1 MSMTGSSEEPLK
13 QHSKNKIKVKTK
25 HLFIFITLQTIM
37 KKTLLFAATALA
49 MLASCSQ
56 SDDLNNAPVVAETNQ
71 AVEFGTYVGKTP
83 VTRAGWAGDITN
95 TQLEDGKAGPYTKGF
110 GVFAYYTGTD
120 TYEQKNGTSN
130 TLAPN
135 FMYNEQVYHDGGD
148 WKYDNTKYWPNEIQS
163 GAVDVPGATTAHAN
177 GGKVSFFAYAPY
189 VSEETVWV
197 SETSGITGMSANNAA
212 GDPTLTYTFAKTGK
226 NVDLLWGT
234 FGSTSLDVLGTTLN
248 AGVLSS
254 AATVN
259 PRPITDRATE
269 GWQKD
274 ILSDVATTPTKY
286 RMNADLVKQEV
297 DGKVD
302 FAFKHALS
310 KVGGGRDAHDAAN
323 EAGLMIVLDANAV
336 AAANAANN
344 TVITVEDIKITTKPM
359 KYIDDNGAEQAT
371 GKYITG
377 ATLNLATG
385 KWGSLQLS
393 DDSGNA
399 IVHELTTSGTGVSG
413 TLNTDIAEPTSAV
426 STFNHA
432 GGDDTNLEG
441 SIHGVTGTA
450 KNVYGSET
458 SPMLFIPGTKPKF
471 EVEITYYVRSFDSKL
486 NAAAASG
493 EGTWTKVKQ
502 VIKKQVEF
510 AKYTELNKRYTLLIH
525 LGITSVN
532 FTATVSDWVDDDAAI
547 DTSNP
552 ADGIGDTNKVD
563 LPLNVE

>member
-1 MSMTGSSEEPLK
+1 
-13 QHSKNKIKVKTK
+13 
-25 HLFIFITLQTIM
+25 M

-83 VTRAGWAGDITN
+83 VTRAGWAGDITD
-95 TQLEDGKAGPYTKGF
+95 TELKDGKSGPKTQGF
-110 GVFAYYTGTD
+110 GVFAYYTGTN

-135 FMYNEQVYHDGGD
+135 FMYNEQVYYDGG
-148 WKYDNTKYWPNEIQS
+148 WKYDNTKYWPNEIQD
-163 GAVDVPGATTAHAN
+163 GTGTVDVPGAKTDHAN

-189 VSEETVWV
+189 VSEETVWA
-197 SETSGITGMSANNAA
+197 SETSGIKNMSANNAA

-234 FGSTSLDVLGTTLN
+234 FGSTSADVLGTTLN

-254 AATVN
+254 ATTVY
-259 PRPITDRATE
+259 PRPITDRATV

-310 KVGGGRDAHDAAN
+310 KVGGGHDHHDASGD
-323 EAGLMIVLDANAV
+323 AGLMIVLDADDD

-344 TVITVEDIKITTKPM
+344 TVITVEDIKITTVPM
-359 KYIDDNGAEQAT
+359 QYVGNDGTTKTGYINGGT
-371 GKYITG
+371 F
-377 ATLNLATG
+377 NLATG
-385 KWGSLQLS
+385 KWSV
-393 DDSGNA
+393 DATETTTRNDANA
-399 IVHELTTSGTGVSG
+399 VVHELDRTGTDKSGI
-413 TLNTDIAEPTSAV
+413 LNPDIVEPASV
-426 STFNHA
+426 LTFNHA
-432 GGDDTNLEG
+432 GGDDTNLNG
-441 SIHGVTGTA
+441 TIHGVTGTA

-486 NAAAASG
+486 ANTTPGATKTG
-493 EGTWTKVKQ
+493 ETGTWTNVKQ

-525 LGITSVN
+525 LGITSVK
-532 FTATVSDWVDDDAAI
+532 FTAAVSDWEDNNVAI
-547 DTSNP
+547 DTDGDSN
-552 ADGIGDTNKVD
+552 GDSNKVD
-563 LPLNVE
+563 LPLNVD

>member
-1 MSMTGSSEEPLK
+1 
-13 QHSKNKIKVKTK
+13 
-25 HLFIFITLQTIM
+25 M

-95 TQLEDGKAGPYTKGF
+95 TELQDGKSGTKTQGF
-110 GVFAYYTGTD
+110 GVFAYYTGKN

-135 FMYNEQVYHDGGD
+135 FMYNEQVYYESSA
-148 WKYDNTKYWPNEIQS
+148 WKYDNTKYWPNEVQS
-163 GAVDVPGATTAHAN
+163 GDVDLNNNPDEATTAHDN
-177 GGKVSFFAYAPY
+177 GGKLSFFAYAPY
-189 VSEETVWV
+189 VASGSGT
-197 SETSGITGMSANNAA
+197 TGITALSANNTT
-212 GDPTLTYTFAKTGK
+212 GDPIVTYAFAKTGK

-234 FGSTSLDVLGTTLN
+234 FGSTSADVLGTTLN

-259 PRPITDRATE
+259 PRPITDRATV

-310 KVGGGRDAHDAAN
+310 KVGGGHDPHDASGD
-323 EAGLMIVLDANAV
+323 AGLMIVLDADAV

-344 TVITVEDIKITTKPM
+344 TVITVEDIKITTLPM
-359 KYIDDNGAEQAT
+359 TYLDNTGTEQSGASA
-371 GKYITG
+371 KYITG
-377 ATLNLATG
+377 GTFDLATG
-385 KWGSLQLS
+385 KWTVTVS
-393 DDSGNA
+393 DDAANA
-399 IVHELTTSGTGVSG
+399 IVHELTTSGTDVSG
-413 TLNTDIAEPTSAV
+413 SLNTDIAEPAAVTSMSGTPKQV
-426 STFNHA
+426 N
-432 GGDDTNLEG
+432 G
-441 SIHGVTGTA
+441 SVPGVTGTA
-450 KNVYGSET
+450 KNVYGSAT
-458 SPMLFIPGTKPKF
+458 SPMLFIPGCKPKF

-486 NAAAASG
+486 ANTTPGATKTG
-493 EGTWTKVKQ
+493 ETGTWTNVKQ

-532 FTATVSDWVDDDAAI
+532 FTAAVSDWEDNNVAI
-547 DTSNP
+547 DTDGDSN
-552 ADGIGDTNKVD
+552 GDSNKVD
-563 LPLNVE
+563 LPLNVM

>member
-1 MSMTGSSEEPLK
+1 MK
-13 QHSKNKIKVKTK
+13 K
-25 HLFIFITLQTIM
+25 HLF
-37 KKTLLFAATALA
+37 FAATALA

-56 SDDLNNAPVVAETNQ
+56 SDDLSAPVVAENTQPQ
-71 AVEFGTYVGKTP
+71 AIEFGTYVGKGTQ
-83 VTRAGWAGDITN
+83 TRAGFVGDITN
-95 TQLEDGKAGPYTKGF
+95 TELQDGKNGTKTKGF
-110 GVFAYYTGTD
+110 GVFAYYTGTN
-120 TYEQKNGTSN
+120 TYEQKNGTTP

-135 FMYNEQVYHDGGD
+135 FMYNEQVYYNSGS
-148 WKYDNTKYWPNEIQS
+148 WKYDNTKYWPNEVQS
-163 GAVDVPGATTAHAN
+163 GDVDLNNNPDEATTAHAN

-189 VSEETVWV
+189 VSESTTWG
-197 SETSGITGMSANNAA
+197 SETSGITNMSANNTE

-234 FGSTSLDVLGTTLN
+234 FGSTSADVLGTTLN
-248 AGVLSS
+248 VGVKST

-259 PRPITDRATE
+259 PRPITDRDTK
-269 GWQKD
+269 GWQND

-286 RMNADLVKQEV
+286 IMNADLVKQEV

-310 KVGGGRDAHDAAN
+310 KVGGGHDPHDASGD
-323 EAGLMIVLDANAV
+323 AGLMIVLDADAV

-344 TVITVEDIKITTKPM
+344 TVITVEDIKITTVPM
-359 KYIDDNGAEQAT
+359 QYVGNDGTTKTGYINGGT
-371 GKYITG
+371 F
-377 ATLNLATG
+377 NLATG
-385 KWGSLQLS
+385 KWSV
-393 DDSGNA
+393 DATETTTRNDANA
-399 IVHELTTSGTGVSG
+399 VVHELDRTGTGKSGILNPDIVEPVS
-413 TLNTDIAEPTSAV
+413 V

-432 GGDDTNLEG
+432 GGDDTNLNG
-441 SIHGVTGTA
+441 TIHGVTGTA

-471 EVEITYYVRSFDSKL
+471 EVEITYYVRSYDDKL
-486 NAAAASG
+486 ADAASGG

-532 FTATVSDWVDDDAAI
+532 FTAAVSDWEDNNVAI
-547 DTSNP
+547 DTDGDSN
-552 ADGIGDTNKVD
+552 GDSNKVD
-563 LPLNVE
+563 LPLNVM